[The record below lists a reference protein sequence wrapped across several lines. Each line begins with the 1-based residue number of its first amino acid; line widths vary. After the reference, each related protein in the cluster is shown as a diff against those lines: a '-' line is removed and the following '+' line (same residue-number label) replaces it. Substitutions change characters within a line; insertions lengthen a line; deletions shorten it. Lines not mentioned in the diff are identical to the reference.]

1 MDGANISKQ
10 LKIDNLNKCY
20 LIIINME
27 ENEANEIVRST
38 AGSCNCS
45 YTVVMNDGKKNR
57 MRMYSA
63 EGRLYIYRKG
73 SRNIGIPMDG
83 DVISSIAEIRPVKA
97 NESAKKERFYR
108 NIDKTIDIL
117 STSCMWP
124 DLLDTLK
131 LVKEDDYNLVTSR
144 IHADN
149 VEGTELCLEAY
160 NETFQELKK
169 LFEIDFIRQIRM
181 CRNDYNYKHLEQE
194 FLQFKKDDLHKYS
207 LEWSNV
213 FDCKVEF
220 DHTPSG
226 KQIGYYTELNRK
238 CGGGRTYIMLDA
250 THAAFR
256 EDI

>member
-1 MDGANISKQ
+1 
-10 LKIDNLNKCY
+10 
-20 LIIINME
+20 ME
-27 ENEANEIVRST
+27 ANEANEIVKKSS
-38 AGSCNCS
+38 AACN
-45 YTVVMNDGKKNR
+45 YNFTVVMNDGKKNR

-63 EGRLYIYRKG
+63 EGRLYMYRKG
-73 SRNIGIPMDG
+73 TRNMGIPLDN
-83 DVISSIAEIRPVKA
+83 DVISTIKEIKPVKTNRA
-97 NESAKKERFYR
+97 TEKERFYR

-117 STSCMWP
+117 SVSGMWS

-131 LVKEDDYNLVTSR
+131 LIKNDDYHIVMYR
-144 IHADN
+144 INSDEE
-149 VEGTELCLEAY
+149 EGTELCLEFY
-160 NETFQELKK
+160 NETYQELKK
-169 LFEIDFIRQIRM
+169 LKEIDFIRQIRL

>member
-1 MDGANISKQ
+1 
-10 LKIDNLNKCY
+10 
-20 LIIINME
+20 ME
-27 ENEANEIVRST
+27 ANEANEIVKKSS
-38 AGSCNCS
+38 AACN
-45 YTVVMNDGKKNR
+45 YNFTVVMNDGKKNR

-131 LVKEDDYNLVTSR
+131 LIKEDDYNLVTSR
-144 IHADN
+144 IHADD

-181 CRNDYNYKHLEQE
+181 CRNDYQYKHLEQE
-194 FLQFKKDDLHKYS
+194 FAQFKKGDLYGYG
-207 LEWSNV
+207 LEWESV
-213 FDCKVEF
+213 FKCKVEF
-220 DHTPSG
+220 DRTCKG
-226 KQIGYYTELNRK
+226 KSVGYYTELNRK
-238 CGGGRTYIMLDA
+238 CGGGRTYIMIDA

>member
-1 MDGANISKQ
+1 
-10 LKIDNLNKCY
+10 
-20 LIIINME
+20 ME
-27 ENEANEIVRST
+27 TNEANEIVK
-38 AGSCNCS
+38 GSSAECN
-45 YTVVMNDGKKNR
+45 YNFTVVMNDGKKNR
-57 MRMYSA
+57 MRMYSS
-63 EGRLYIYRKG
+63 EGRLYMYRKG
-73 SRNIGIPMDG
+73 TRNMGIPLDN
-83 DVISSIAEIRPVKA
+83 DVISTIKEIKPVKTNRA
-97 NESAKKERFYR
+97 TEKERFYR

-117 STSCMWP
+117 SVSGMWP
-124 DLLDTLK
+124 DLLDTLNLIK
-131 LVKEDDYNLVTSR
+131 NDDYHIVMYR
-144 IHADN
+144 INSDEE
-149 VEGTELCLEAY
+149 EGTELCLEFY
-160 NETFQELKK
+160 NETYQELKK
-169 LFEIDFIRQIRM
+169 LKEIDFIRQIRL

-194 FLQFKKDDLHKYS
+194 FIPLKKGDLHKYS